1 MSKPV
6 LKELVV
12 YKKEILL
19 KSSVDDHLEEIEY
32 VFQRTLFN
40 SQGKVVSEIH
50 YDAEGKIVQEY
61 EFRYN
66 NQGFLAE
73 ETMKED
79 DGFVAEHKTF
89 EYDEKGNIARELR
102 HYTDGSFDTIQY
114 QYNDQGLLKFK
125 EIIDPDGDRESTEAY
140 GYENGLVSHY
150 VMHDADGD
158 ITTEKH
164 WAFDEK
170 GNTIEYTEFD
180 GFEGV
185 SIRKT
190 TEYYPSGSKKEILTY
205 NDDGKLVEK
214 VLMKEN
220 EEGQLIEVLEESVTR
235 KNTTHFSYDNA
246 GNIIAQEEFDRN
258 GNLISRVQ
266 RTYDEQK
273 QLQTSDVFIDG
284 SGRGLSRNYTLRHD
298 YVYF

>member
-40 SQGKVVSEIH
+40 SQAKVVSEIH

-61 EFRYN
+61 EFQYN
-66 NQGFLAE
+66 DQNLLVE
-73 ETMKED
+73 EIMKDD

-89 EYDEKGNIARELR
+89 EYDEKGNIAREFR

-125 EIIDPDGDRESTEAY
+125 ETIDPDDERESTEAY
-140 GYENGLVSHY
+140 EYENGLLSHY
-150 VMHDADGD
+150 LMHDADGD
-158 ITTEKH
+158 IVSEKN
-164 WAFDEK
+164 WIFDEK
-170 GNTIEYTEFD
+170 GNVIEYREYD
-180 GFEGV
+180 GMEGGTT
-185 SIRKT
+185 RKT

-205 NDDGKLVEK
+205 NQDEQLIEK
-214 VLMKEN
+214 VLMTEN
-220 EEGQLIEVLEESVTR
+220 EKGQLIEVLEENVTR
-235 KNTTHFSYDNA
+235 KNTTRFSYDNE
-246 GNIIAQEEFDRN
+246 GNIVAQEEFDRD
-258 GNLISRVQ
+258 GNLVSRVQ
-266 RTYDEQK
+266 RTFDEQK
-273 QLQTSDVFIDG
+273 KLLTSDVFIDG
-284 SGRGLSRNYTLRHD
+284 IGRGLSRNYSLRQE
-298 YVYF
+298 YSYF